1 MHRMPFIDDD
11 HWQMP
16 DLRVRAEATHSISHI
31 AAKLDVQSITAMMNK
46 YQE

>member
-11 HWQMP
+11 QMP
-16 DLRVRAEATHSISHI
+16 DLRVRAETTHSISHI
-31 AAKLDVQSITAMMNK
+31 ATKLDMQSITAMMNK